1 MSERQEQFEKMLQ
14 AVQEQYAATVERL
27 AVLKEQDKTK
37 TATYRQLLG
46 DKLTLQ
52 NILSLYKIYGP
63 LDRQPCCLPLFSN
76 LEGVGGAFLAFRRE
90 TGKFLLSFPLE
101 CDKFKMKNQCCR
113 VHLRQPENTADGR
126 NGACLIC
133 IPQWSVSQA

>member
-27 AVLKEQDKTK
+27 AVLKEQDTTK

-52 NILSLYKIYGP
+52 NILSLYKIYGL
-63 LDRQPCCLPLFSN
+63 LD
-76 LEGVGGAFLAFRRE
+76 
-90 TGKFLLSFPLE
+90 
-101 CDKFKMKNQCCR
+101 
-113 VHLRQPENTADGR
+113 
-126 NGACLIC
+126 
-133 IPQWSVSQA
+133 